1 MYLLTIIS
9 ELGENYQFSEDLIN
23 KNFRVFDIEKNSNSN
38 LNYFTI
44 LSLLNYIK
52 RDYKFNN
59 IRNHLRKI
67 ITKKFDNFVPNDT
80 ESVFLLIDVLTCPYI
95 ESSDDKL
102 IEFRIKILNKI
113 EFWNKNTPNT
123 DKYKDLKELSEY
135 SSNWFYSWKNNDLG
149 KELNTK
155 RGHSVY

>member
-1 MYLLTIIS
+1 M
-9 ELGENYQFSEDLIN
+9 
-23 KNFRVFDIEKNSNSN
+23 
-38 LNYFTI
+38 
-44 LSLLNYIK
+44 
-52 RDYKFNN
+52 
-59 IRNHLRKI
+59 
-67 ITKKFDNFVPNDT
+67 
-80 ESVFLLIDVLTCPYI
+80 LIDVLTCPYI